1 MMLCPICRKEME
13 KGGLI
18 ASGVS
23 VMWHPQAEFAK
34 KGLRRLVYTGGKMIG
49 RSNALLSQTRVP
61 DAYYCAECGKV
72 VGIFDVTNGN

>member
-49 RSNALLSQTRVP
+49 RSNALLSQTPTTARS
-61 DAYYCAECGKV
+61 AAKSSGYSM
-72 VGIFDVTNGN
+72 